1 MDTQII
7 KKDYINIM
15 DNFDDNDCAIKDST
29 FNDVFEVLENYDTLK
44 KTNKSKPILNKYE
57 KTKVLGVRAEQIR
70 HNAKPLITVPKHMTD
85 ELDIATEELKQ
96 RKIPFIIERKVGNKK
111 EYWKLEDLHYEC

>member
-1 MDTQII
+1 MENTDNYDCSI
-7 KKDYINIM
+7 KNT
-15 DNFDDNDCAIKDST
+15 T
-29 FNDVFEVLENYDTLK
+29 FNDVFEVLENYETIK

-57 KTKVLGVRAEQIR
+57 KTKVIGVRAEQIR

-111 EYWKLEDLHYEC
+111 EYWKLEDLHYECN

>member
-1 MDTQII
+1 MDE
-7 KKDYINIM
+7 N
-15 DNFDDNDCAIKDST
+15 DDIDFTIKDST
-29 FNDVFEVLENYDTLK
+29 FNDAFEVLENYESLK

-57 KTKVLGVRAEQIR
+57 KTKVLGIRAEQIR

-111 EYWKLEDLHYEC
+111 EYWKLEDLHYECN